1 MMDLDLPLVWAIIIG
16 VGVYMYIL
24 MDGFDLGV
32 GILFPLGRD
41 EIEQD
46 IMMNSVA
53 PIWDG
58 NETWLVLG
66 GAGLLAAFPLAYA
79 VILPALYIP
88 LLIMLIAL
96 VFRGVA
102 FEFRFKAERRSKPWW
117 GRAFHLGS
125 LLATFAQ
132 GLVLGGF
139 LQGFHV
145 VGRDFAGGPF
155 DWFTPFA
162 LFVGVALV
170 VGYAL
175 LGATWLILK
184 TQDDLQA
191 RLYRV
196 APFLVAG
203 VALSFL
209 IVSLWT
215 PLFNPDVADRWFTW
229 PNFLYLS
236 PVPLLA
242 ALTILALLHQLDARR
257 EVSPF
262 LLSMALFLFG
272 YAGLGVSLWPY
283 LIPPDISLWD
293 AAAPEE
299 TQVFLLVGVA
309 FLLPAIFFYTFYV
322 YYIFRGKV
330 TQDVGY
336 H

>member
-1 MMDLDLPLVWAIIIG
+1 MHLDLPLIWAIIIG

-32 GILFPLGRD
+32 GILFPSARS
-41 EIEQD
+41 EAERD

-79 VILPALYIP
+79 IILPALYIP
-88 LLIMLIAL
+88 ILIMLIAL

-102 FEFRFKAERRSKPWW
+102 FEFRFKAGRRGKSWW
-117 GRAFHLGS
+117 GHAFNAGS
-125 LLATFAQ
+125 VLATFSQ

-139 LQGFHV
+139 LQGFRV
-145 VGRDFAGGPF
+145 EGRDFAGGAF
-155 DWFTPFA
+155 DWFTPFS
-162 LFVGVALV
+162 LFVGMALIA
-170 VGYAL
+170 GYAL

-184 TQDDLQA
+184 TEGDLQA
-191 RLYRV
+191 RSYRM
-196 APFLVAG
+196 ARLLVFGMA
-203 VALSFL
+203 ASIL

-215 PLFNPDVADRWFTW
+215 PLLNEEVARRWFTW
-229 PNFLYLS
+229 PNLLYLS
-236 PVPLLA
+236 PVPVLTGFTLL
-242 ALTILALLHQLDARR
+242 LLLRNLHRRR

-262 LLSMALFLFG
+262 ILSMCLFLLG
-272 YAGLGVSLWPY
+272 YLGLGISLWPH

-293 AAAPEE
+293 AASPAE
-299 TQVFLLVGVA
+299 TQSFLLVGVVM
-309 FLLPAIFFYTFYV
+309 LLPAILFYTFYV

-330 TQDVGY
+330 TQDMGY